1 MSNVDIIL
9 LVIILLSALIGLA
22 RGLMREVLS
31 LVTWATAIALA
42 LIGTP
47 VLATM
52 LIPHVS
58 ESWMR
63 NGIAFAGIFLGTL
76 VVGGLV
82 QWALGALVKS
92 TGLSGTDRLLGFVF
106 GGARG
111 VLVCLV
117 GLIALRAF
125 VEQTAWWQSSLII
138 PELLAF
144 EQALLHALGLIWAL
158 FAPGSASGAT

>member
-1 MSNVDIIL
+1 
-9 LVIILLSALIGLA
+9 
-22 RGLMREVLS
+22 
-31 LVTWATAIALA
+31 
-42 LIGTP
+42 
-47 VLATM
+47 
-52 LIPHVS
+52 
-58 ESWMR
+58 
-63 NGIAFAGIFLGTL
+63 
-76 VVGGLV
+76 VGGLV

-144 EQALLHALGLIWAL
+144 EQALLHALGLIRAL

>member
-1 MSNVDIIL
+1 MSNVDIVL

-22 RGLMREVLS
+22 RGLIREVLS
-31 LVTWATAIALA
+31 LATWATAIGLA
-42 LIGTP
+42 LLGTP
-47 VLATM
+47 LLAAM
-52 LIPHVS
+52 LEPHLP

-63 NGIAFAGIFLGTL
+63 TGIAFAGIFLGTL
-76 VVGGLV
+76 IVGGLV

-92 TGLSGTDRLLGFVF
+92 TGLSGTDRVLGFVF
-106 GGARG
+106 GGGRG

-125 VEQTAWWQSSLII
+125 VQQTAWWQSSRII

-144 EQALLHALGLIWAL
+144 EQALLQMLSLVQAY
-158 FAPGSASGAT
+158 FA

>member
-1 MSNVDIIL
+1 MTNVDIIL

-22 RGLMREVLS
+22 RGLIREVLS
-31 LVTWATAIALA
+31 LLTWATAIGLA
-42 LIGTP
+42 LLGTP
-47 VLATM
+47 LLAAI
-52 LIPHVS
+52 LEPHLP

-63 NGIAFAGIFLGTL
+63 TGVAFASIFLGTL
-76 VVGGLV
+76 IAGGLV

-92 TGLSGTDRLLGFVF
+92 TGLSGSDRVLGFVF

-117 GLIALRAF
+117 ALIALRAF
-125 VEQTAWWQSSLII
+125 VQQTGWWQSSRII

-144 EQALLHALGLIWAL
+144 EQALLHMLGLL
-158 FAPGSASGAT
+158 RSYFA